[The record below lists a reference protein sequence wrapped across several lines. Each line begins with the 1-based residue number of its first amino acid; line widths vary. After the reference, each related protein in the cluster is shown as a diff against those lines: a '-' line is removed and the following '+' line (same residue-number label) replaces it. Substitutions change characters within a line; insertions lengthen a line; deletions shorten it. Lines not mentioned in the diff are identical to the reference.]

1 MQDINGFAANDVS
14 KPCSVAGFG
23 PGVIRFVGFHVDS
36 KEPRIGVEMK
46 EQQGTNNG
54 TVKGV
59 RLFECN
65 DGYGSLQR
73 PKNVSCGDFPP
84 LDDVDFSEDEI

>member
-1 MQDINGFAANDVS
+1 VN
-14 KPCSVAGFG
+14 
-23 PGVIRFVGFHVDS
+23 PGAKRGVVKFVGRCEALPPGFW
-36 KEPRIGVEMK
+36 IGVQFDEPVGM
-46 EQQGTNNG
+46 NNG

-59 RLFECN
+59 KLFECN

>member
-1 MQDINGFAANDVS
+1 M
-14 KPCSVAGFG
+14 
-23 PGVIRFVGFHVDS
+23 
-36 KEPRIGVEMK
+36 
-46 EQQGTNNG
+46 NNG

-59 RLFECN
+59 KLFECN